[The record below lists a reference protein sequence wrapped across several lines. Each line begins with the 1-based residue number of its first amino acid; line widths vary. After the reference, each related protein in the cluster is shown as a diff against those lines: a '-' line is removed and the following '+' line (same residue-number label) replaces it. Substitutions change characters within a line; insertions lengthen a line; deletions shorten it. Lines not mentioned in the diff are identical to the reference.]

1 MTARAA
7 GLSRF
12 AGLCLLVF
20 LAAGC
25 GQPSEPVQ
33 LLVTAGDVLDVRT
46 GTVLEDRSVVVDDGR
61 IREVLPASSEQP
73 QALRVVR
80 ADGRLV
86 IPGLVDAHSHYAF
99 LLGDSVSTG
108 GGFITRLSSDP
119 DSVRAYSRRYARQYL
134 PYGVTSVRDA
144 GSARADVELL
154 VNWMENPRPDR
165 PDIYPTGGALVTHEE
180 GRTPFPG
187 HRVVQ
192 DPGDAAAAVR
202 AYHEM
207 GLRHLKLYWRLD
219 EPEFRAALEE
229 ARRLGMNVTG
239 HVDFHVM
246 DIDRALDL
254 GLRSFEHAYT
264 VGVSAL
270 GEDRYLDAW
279 REHLPRSIGDRRRGR
294 FYLGVMK
301 YFNVLGPADAGMNRL
316 IGRLAETGSF
326 VVPTLHLF
334 AEKLGLAPYSSPP
347 HGDFD
352 DLSGL
357 TPEQVERARRGY
369 RILADY
375 VRRMYE
381 AGVPLAVGTD
391 WVKPG
396 RATLSEIWLLHRA
409 GIPMLD
415 ALRIATLGGAEA
427 LGIADEVG
435 TVEPG
440 KKAHLVILDESP
452 LEDPAG
458 LLGSRTVVKD
468 GVVVDDVPFDSA
480 DADPR

>member
-1 MTARAA
+1 MNVRAA
-7 GLSRF
+7 RIATF
-12 AGLCLLVF
+12 AGLCLSAL
-20 LAAGC
+20 LAAC
-25 GQPSEPVQ
+25 GRAPEPVQ
-33 LLVTAGDVLDVRT
+33 LLITGGDVLDVRT
-46 GTVLEDRSVVVDDGR
+46 GAVLGNRTVVVDDGR
-61 IREVLPASSEQP
+61 IREVLPATSEP
-73 QALRVVR
+73 PEATRVVR

-86 IPGLVDAHSHYAF
+86 IPGLVDAHSHFAH

-108 GGFITRLSSDP
+108 GGFITRLSSDS
-119 DSVRAYSRRYARQYL
+119 DSIRAYARRYARQYL

-154 VNWMENPRPDR
+154 VDWMENPRPDL
-165 PDIYPTGGALVTHEE
+165 PDIYPTGGALVSHEE
-180 GRTPFPG
+180 DRTPFPG
-187 HRVVQ
+187 HRVVH

-207 GLRHLKLYWRLD
+207 GLRHLKLYWRLE
-219 EPEFRAALEE
+219 EPEFRVALEE

-270 GEDRYLDAW
+270 GEERYLDAW

-294 FYLGVMK
+294 FYLGVME
-301 YFNVLGPADAGMNRL
+301 YFNVLGPDDAGMNRL
-316 IGRLAETGSF
+316 IARLAETDSF

-334 AEKLGLAPYSSPP
+334 AEQFGLAPYESPT
-347 HGDFD
+347 HGSFD

-357 TPEQVERARRGY
+357 TSEQLEHARQGY
-369 RILADY
+369 RILAHY
-375 VRRMYE
+375 VRGMYE
-381 AGVPLAVGTD
+381 SGVPLAVGTD
-391 WVKPG
+391 WVEPG
-396 RATLSEIWLLHRA
+396 KSTLSEIWLLHRA
-409 GIPMLD
+409 GIPMVD

-427 LGIADEVG
+427 LGIADDVG
-435 TVEPG
+435 TIEPG
-440 KKAHLVILDESP
+440 KKAHLVIFDESP
-452 LEDPAG
+452 LENPAG

-468 GVVVDDVPFDSA
+468 GSLVQT
-480 DADPR
+480 